1 MTSTT
6 LKIMLSKKKTHIH
19 FLETRW
25 AMEEIHSCGNQCK
38 KLNTNEPLMQRMI
51 TYVQKFYFNETFL
64 FFFDYSLQLLI
75 FFSFFFFSPRDWN
88 SHWKHTDKSSPSTW
102 DLKKRKQNSNKCNW
116 FCKKAHRNV
125 SRDFPSSRMLILF
138 PLWQYK

>member
-1 MTSTT
+1 MTMTSTT

-38 KLNTNEPLMQRMI
+38 KLNTNETLMQRMI
-51 TYVQKFYFNETFL
+51 TYVQKFYFNESFFILLWLFTSVVDFFFIL
-64 FFFDYSLQLLI
+64 FFQSTRLELPLKTHRKVI
-75 FFSFFFFSPRDWN
+75 T
-88 SHWKHTDKSSPSTW
+88 KHRRFK
-102 DLKKRKQNSNKCNW
+102 KKRKQNSNKCNW

-138 PLWQYK
+138 PLI

>member
-6 LKIMLSKKKTHIH
+6 LKIMLSKKNHIH

-51 TYVQKFYFNETFL
+51 TYVQKFYFNETFFILLWL
-64 FFFDYSLQLLI
+64 FTSVVDFFCHS
-75 FFSFFFFSPRDWN
+75 FFFSPRDWN
-88 SHWKHTDKSSPSTW
+88 SHWKHTEKSSPSTG
-102 DLKKRKQNSNKCNW
+102 DLKKKRKQNSNKCNW

-138 PLWQYK
+138 PLI